1 MGFCDENPDN
11 EFCRSANL
19 SKYTDDLQNVV
30 VVPTTI
36 SPPTISP
43 TPYKPSKILNLASI
57 NDPNT
62 HINIF
67 GADITINGWIVLVG
81 CLSISFFIVFIA
93 YRITKKWCD
102 ICETRALRPPPTV
115 ARIINLTTEDEQ
127 RARRQRK
134 NARSRG
140 RSNQNAE
147 NDAIVFNVPIE
158 SLNKMMRM
166 QQQQLPGI
174 ETNRQM
180 PQLCE
185 LRLYNNVES
194 NNRNLPVIQESQPRE
209 RRGHDHIELQ
219 TIVTP
224 PEAIRERENSAS
236 APRLSEDHQ
245 PAHNNRAYRH
255 ASDNDNMSEDLPE
268 YTHCSDT
275 ETPYQRRESL
285 EM

>member
-11 EFCRSANL
+11 EYCDSTNL
-19 SKYTDDLQNVV
+19 LKYSDDLQNVV
-30 VVPTTI
+30 VVPTTTT
-36 SPPTISP
+36 PPTISP

-67 GADITINGWIVLVG
+67 GADVTINGWIILVG
-81 CLSISFFIVFIA
+81 CLSISFFLVFIV

-127 RARRQRK
+127 RASRQRK
-134 NARSRG
+134 RARSRG
-140 RSNQNAE
+140 RANQIVEDNQ
-147 NDAIVFNVPIE
+147 IVFDIPIE
-158 SLNKMMRM
+158 SLTKMMRM
-166 QQQQLPGI
+166 QQQQLPGV
-174 ETNRQM
+174 ETNRHM

-185 LRLYNNVES
+185 LTLYNNVES
-194 NNRNLPVIQESQPRE
+194 NNQNLPVIQQSLPSGRQ
-209 RRGHDHIELQ
+209 GHDHIEMQ

-236 APRLSEDHQ
+236 APRLSEEQLDHD
-245 PAHNNRAYRH
+245 NRAYRY
-255 ASDNDNMSEDLPE
+255 APENDNLSEDLPE
-268 YTHCSDT
+268 YTHCSENERT
-275 ETPYQRRESL
+275 YQRRDNL
-285 EM
+285 EL